1 MTAEAVGVQLNKK
14 LTNVMVGDHMS
25 PEFLKINPQH
35 TIPTLVDNNFSL
47 WESRAICIYL
57 VEKYAKN
64 DSLYPKDPKK
74 RAVINQLLQFDAGT
88 LFPKFSAYYVPIF
101 MKQPADPEKFKD
113 IETALRFLDI
123 FLSTSKYAA
132 GDKVTVADFVLL
144 ATVSTFEVAKF
155 DLSSYTNVTKWY
167 ELCKTTAPGWE
178 TNWNGVQEIAKY
190 FN

>member
-14 LTNVMVGDHMS
+14 LTNVMEGDHMT

-35 TIPTLVDNNFSL
+35 TIPTLVDNNFAL

-74 RAVINQLLQFDAGT
+74 RAIINQRLQFDAGT

-113 IETALRFLDI
+113 METAMRFLDS
-123 FLSTSKYAA
+123 FLSTTKYAA

-144 ATVSTFEVAKF
+144 ATVSTYEVAKF
-155 DLSSYTNVTKWY
+155 DLSSYTNITKWY
-167 ELCKTTAPGWE
+167 ELCKATAPGWE